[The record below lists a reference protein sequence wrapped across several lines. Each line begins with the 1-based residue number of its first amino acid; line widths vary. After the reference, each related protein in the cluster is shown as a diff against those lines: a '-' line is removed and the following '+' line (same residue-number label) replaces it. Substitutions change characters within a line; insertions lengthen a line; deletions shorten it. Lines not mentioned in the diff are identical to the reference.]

1 MIIKEVILNEVQYKV
16 EIEEVNQFHFW
27 SQKIAVARAFA
38 KTHSVCHHPLL
49 QRLANIVPVERQ
61 DDIDK
66 TLLMLWSAV
75 FK

>member
-1 MIIKEVILNEVQYKV
+1 MLVKEVILDEMVYLV
-16 EIEEVNQFHFW
+16 EIEEVNQSHFC

-66 TLLMLWSAV
+66 TLLMLWSTV

>member
-1 MIIKEVILNEVQYKV
+1 MIIKEVILNEVVYQV
-16 EIEEVNQFHFW
+16 EIEDINKFSLW

-38 KTHSVCHHPLL
+38 NAHIVCHYSLL
-49 QRLANIVPVERQ
+49 QRLANITTVERQ

-66 TLLMLWSAV
+66 TLLRLWSIA

>member
-38 KTHSVCHHPLL
+38 TTHDACHYSLL

-66 TLLMLWSAV
+66 TLLMLLSIT